1 MGKTVNTRLQLSDQ
15 IIFGFEWDILKN
27 LFLNVEGYYKYYP
40 QLTTMNRNKLYDDTP
55 ENASQPDYLK
65 KDFILETG
73 DAEGVDVSLK
83 YQLSK
88 LSFWLTYS
96 LCYIHLFDGVM
107 HYVPVYDRRHNV
119 NIIGTYL
126 FGKKSSW
133 EFDARYNFGSGFPF
147 TQTQGFYERLNFGDM
162 GGNYTNTN
170 GDLGI
175 LYGDYNQGRLPFYSR
190 LDLSLKKVFF
200 LGRYTKLEATVSVTN
215 ALNQENIFY
224 FDRVTYT
231 RVNQLPIMPSIGIS
245 FTF

>member
-1 MGKTVNTRLQLSDQ
+1 
-15 IIFGFEWDILKN
+15 
-27 LFLNVEGYYKYYP
+27 
-40 QLTTMNRNKLYDDTP
+40 
-55 ENASQPDYLK
+55 
-65 KDFILETG
+65 
-73 DAEGVDVSLK
+73 
-83 YQLSK
+83 
-88 LSFWLTYS
+88 
-96 LCYIHLFDGVM
+96 
-107 HYVPVYDRRHNV
+107 
-119 NIIGTYL
+119 
-126 FGKKSSW
+126 
-133 EFDARYNFGSGFPF
+133 
-147 TQTQGFYERLNFGDM
+147 M

>member
-1 MGKTVNTRLQLSDQ
+1 
-15 IIFGFEWDILKN
+15 
-27 LFLNVEGYYKYYP
+27 
-40 QLTTMNRNKLYDDTP
+40 
-55 ENASQPDYLK
+55 
-65 KDFILETG
+65 
-73 DAEGVDVSLK
+73 
-83 YQLSK
+83 
-88 LSFWLTYS
+88 
-96 LCYIHLFDGVM
+96 M